1 MVAGFLGCI
10 AGANFSGRVQV
21 KYRQKREEMWK
32 DILFIL
38 VAMVAGVTIYHYLSI
53 ASGPVATRNDD
64 PRTPLPVLVQKDADA
79 FSPGPGITGP
89 LALSPG
95 PAALADKAAPYA
107 LLNPPEAY
115 RAPSGVSSIYAQACY
130 KINPD
135 NKHMLSSYSQEVNNY
150 MRKYPDNCTTPFQEL
165 GFAIYRP
172 AQIVQTPVD
181 QLA

>member
-1 MVAGFLGCI
+1 
-10 AGANFSGRVQV
+10 
-21 KYRQKREEMWK
+21 MWK

-38 VAMVAGVTIYHYLSI
+38 VAMVAGVTIYHYLSVTS
-53 ASGPVATRNDD
+53 APVATRNDH

-79 FSPGPGITGP
+79 FSSGPNLTGP

-115 RAPSGVSSIYAQACY
+115 RAPSGTSNMTARACY
-130 KINPD
+130 KVNPD
-135 NKHMLSSYSQEVNNY
+135 NKNMLSSHAQEVNNY
-150 MRKYPDNCTTPFQEL
+150 MRKYPDNCSTPLEEL

-181 QLA
+181 QFA